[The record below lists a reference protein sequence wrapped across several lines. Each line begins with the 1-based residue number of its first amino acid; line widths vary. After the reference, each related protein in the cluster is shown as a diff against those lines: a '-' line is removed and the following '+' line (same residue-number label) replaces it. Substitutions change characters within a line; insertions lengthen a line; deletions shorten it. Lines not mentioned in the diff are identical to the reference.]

1 MTLKKAMTALIEED
15 FLHFLLT
22 IAVKCSLHKTEDG
35 ESSLSYELIALKLL
49 RQLRTV
55 ERFSTVFNLTVYGNE
70 KLKTSLGKALDILLH
85 SVEDGKINIF
95 TASQNA
101 VTSNSKENTQ
111 EKKKAEIDVQKN
123 LETISEV
130 RSLLK

>member
-1 MTLKKAMTALIEED
+1 LKKAMTALIEEE

-22 IAVKCSLHKTEDG
+22 VAVKCSLHKTDDG
-35 ESSLSYELIALKLL
+35 ESSLSYELVALKLL

-70 KLKTSLGKALDILLH
+70 KLKTSLEKALDVLLH
-85 SVEDGKINIF
+85 SVEGGKIKSF
-95 TASQNA
+95 AAPQNG
-101 VTSNSKENTQ
+101 VTGSTEEFIQ
-111 EKKKAEIDVQKN
+111 DMKKAGIDLQKN
-123 LETISEV
+123 LESISEI

>member
-1 MTLKKAMTALIEED
+1 MTALIEEE

-22 IAVKCSLHKTEDG
+22 VAVKCSLHKTHDG
-35 ESSLSYELIALKLL
+35 ESSLSHELVALKLL

-70 KLKTSLGKALDILLH
+70 KLKISLGKALDVLLH
-85 SVEDGKINIF
+85 SVEVGKIKSF
-95 TASQNA
+95 TAPQNGET
-101 VTSNSKENTQ
+101 VGTKEHIQ
-111 EKKKAEIDVQKN
+111 ETKKAGIDLQKN
-123 LETISEV
+123 LESISEM

>member
-1 MTLKKAMTALIEED
+1 LKKAMTALIEEE

-22 IAVKCSLHKTEDG
+22 VAVKCSLHITDDG
-35 ESSLSYELIALKLL
+35 ESSLSYELVALKLL

-70 KLKTSLGKALDILLH
+70 KLKISLEKALDVLLH
-85 SVEDGKINIF
+85 SIEEGKIKSF
-95 TASQNA
+95 AAPQSG
-101 VTSNSKENTQ
+101 VTVSTEEYIQ
-111 EKKKAEIDVQKN
+111 DMKKAGIDLQKN
-123 LETISEV
+123 LESISEI